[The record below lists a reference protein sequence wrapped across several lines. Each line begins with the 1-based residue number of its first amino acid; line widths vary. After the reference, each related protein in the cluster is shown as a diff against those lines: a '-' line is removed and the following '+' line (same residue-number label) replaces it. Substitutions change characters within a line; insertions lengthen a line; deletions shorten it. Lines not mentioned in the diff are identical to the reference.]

1 MKSTHNKGGKR
12 PNAGRKPT
20 GGIKRDQRFNF
31 DTTSTTALWFRT
43 LSSQKGGL
51 GPALESL
58 GPEGKE
64 ESSNNE

>member
-20 GGIKRDQRFNF
+20 GGITRDQRFNF
-31 DTTSTTALWFRT
+31 DTTSLTAAWFRAIAKA
-43 LSSQKGGL
+43 KGGL